1 MLKIINLLDMIK
13 VSVMFLV
20 SGVGVGFS
28 VLTLCLQYKHLL
40 SALLR
45 LEAIT
50 LSLFV
55 LLVRCCS
62 RLRIEGE
69 ICLILITMG
78 ACEARLGLAILVSLI
93 RTHGNDYV
101 SSFSAHKC

>member
-1 MLKIINLLDMIK
+1 MMK
-13 VSVMFLV
+13 VSVLFLV

-40 SALLR
+40 SSLLS
-45 LEAIT
+45 LEAMT

-55 LLVRCCS
+55 LLVSCCS
-62 RLRIEGE
+62 GVSMEGE
-69 ICLILITMG
+69 MCLILITMG
-78 ACEARLGLAILVSLI
+78 ACEASLGLAILVSLI